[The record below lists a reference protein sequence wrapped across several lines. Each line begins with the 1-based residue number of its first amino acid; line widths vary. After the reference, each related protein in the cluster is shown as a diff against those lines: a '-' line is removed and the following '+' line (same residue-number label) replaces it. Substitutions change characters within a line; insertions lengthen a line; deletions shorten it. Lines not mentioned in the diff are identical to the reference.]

1 MTEMYPAAPIVTGIR
16 RASGGERHRCRT
28 RASPMPVVHPQAMRR
43 LLIAS
48 ALLATGVGVAG
59 CGSSPAPTATDGAG
73 GITMPA
79 EAGHVH
85 GIASTGAGGVVI
97 GTHGGL
103 YALARDGALARVG
116 DPDDVMGLA
125 ALPSGVL
132 LSSGHPGPG
141 SDEPDPLGLRRSGD
155 GGASWTRI
163 DAVPRDDYHVIE
175 AGGGRVYAVGSDGAL
190 YAGATPTAMAKAGTA
205 PAGLIDVA
213 VHPEKGGTMLAATES
228 GLQRSDDSGRTWT
241 LVGDALGL
249 LSWARPDALY
259 MVDARGELSLS
270 SDGGQS
276 WARRGAIGAPPA
288 ALLASSAVDLV
299 AADHEGRI
307 RSSADGGRT
316 WS

>member
-1 MTEMYPAAPIVTGIR
+1 
-16 RASGGERHRCRT
+16 
-28 RASPMPVVHPQAMRR
+28 
-43 LLIAS
+43 
-48 ALLATGVGVAG
+48 
-59 CGSSPAPTATDGAG
+59 
-73 GITMPA
+73 MPA

-103 YALARDGALARVG
+103 YALARDGVPERVG
-116 DPDDVMGLA
+116 DPADVMGLA
-125 ALPSGVL
+125 ALPSDVL
-132 LSSGHPGPG
+132 LSSGHPGSG

-190 YAGATPTAMAKAGTA
+190 YAGATLTTMAKAGTA

-213 VHPEKGGTMLAATES
+213 VHPVRGGMMIAATES
-228 GLQRSDDSGRTWT
+228 GLQRSDDSGSTWT

-249 LSWARPDALY
+249 LSWVRPDALY
-259 MVDARGELSLS
+259 MVDARGGLSVS

-276 WARRGAIGAPPA
+276 WTLRGTIGAPPA

-307 RSSADGGRT
+307 RLSADGGRT